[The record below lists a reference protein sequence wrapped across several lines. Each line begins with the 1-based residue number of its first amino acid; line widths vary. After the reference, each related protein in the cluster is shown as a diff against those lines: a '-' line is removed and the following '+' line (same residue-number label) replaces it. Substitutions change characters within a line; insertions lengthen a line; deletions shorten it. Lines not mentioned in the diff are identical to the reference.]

1 MNNTRKS
8 VYNEL
13 NTVKLMVPTKVETTL
28 SARQL
33 VSALGMALFGDP
45 GEIQMRTGKEADDV
59 DFFIRKTVVGE
70 GDEKTVIKELC
81 YNDDGG
87 KTHVYDDRGELY
99 IRWYKLARG
108 IIPGMPD
115 LVELEVIKNA
125 RGQEVHS

>member
-1 MNNTRKS
+1 MNVKS
-8 VYNEL
+8 IKNEL
-13 NTVKLMVPTKVETTL
+13 DTVTLMVPTKVQTTL
-28 SARQL
+28 SSRQL
-33 VSALGMALFGDP
+33 ISALGMSLFGDP
-45 GEIQMRTGKEADDV
+45 GQIKMSTGKDADEI

-70 GDEKTVIKELC
+70 GDEKTVVKEVC
-81 YNDDGG
+81 YNDEGG

-99 IRWYKLARG
+99 IRWYKLARA

>member
-1 MNNTRKS
+1 MNDVKK
-8 VYNEL
+8 EL
-13 NTVKLMVPTKVETTL
+13 DTVTLMVPTKVQTTL

-45 GEIQMRTGKEADDV
+45 GEIQMRTGKDDDI

-70 GDEKTVIKELC
+70 GDEKTVIKEVC
-81 YNDDGG
+81 YNDEGG

-99 IRWYKLARG
+99 IRWYKLTRA

-125 RGQEVHS
+125 RGQEVHTEGK